1 MEPRWTGPAHLLCLS
16 RLADPEAPRDQGHP
30 QLQDHPLYPMVLEV
44 QLVHVYLEAPQAR
57 VSLADLVFLGYQAF
71 LVVLCYLLIL
81 SGKAFHL

>member
-16 RLADPEAPRDQGHP
+16 HLVDLEAPRDQGHP
-30 QLQDHPLYPMVLEV
+30 EFRDPPLYPLLLGVL
-44 QLVHVYLEAPQAR
+44 LVHVYPEAPQAR
-57 VSLADLVFLGYQAF
+57 VSLGDLVFLGYQAF

>member
-30 QLQDHPLYPMVLEV
+30 QLQDPPLYQMV

-57 VSLADLVFLGYQAF
+57 VSLGDLVFLGYQAF